1 MGLARFKQ
9 NLWPLSCRWHGSRA
23 TKIVSYV
30 RNTTEELT
38 GQSDVAVA
46 QAQVR
51 EKRNE
56 LKTWRQNVADAT
68 ARYEEIQHKLRHLY
82 AIKTQLY
89 QAQRRDLAALQ
100 SINSE
105 EEELLT
111 SEQAL
116 SEQLDSVKQKER
128 ECFEAL
134 GDSILNSHER
144 ERAQSERMKYYS
156 RLGSVLG
163 AVLGFMG
170 SNLFLRREVR
180 KHQNLQELKM
190 DNVEKALSGSV
201 MFQASD
207 SANIVQTLD
216 NLGHGMKQVL
226 QEENERQSQLE
237 KVVHELASLSTHSTQ
252 RGSVALDQ
260 STLIVT
266 ALGLSMLSYVACVVA
281 YISMAVS
288 R

>member
-1 MGLARFKQ
+1 MGFARFKQ

-56 LKTWRQNVADAT
+56 LKTWRQDVADAT

-207 SANIVQTLD
+207 SANIIQALD
-216 NLGHGMKQVL
+216 NLDHGMKQVL
-226 QEENERQSQLE
+226 QEENGRQSQLE

-252 RGSVALDQ
+252 CGSVALDQ

-281 YISMAVS
+281 YISMAVN

>member
-1 MGLARFKQ
+1 MGFSRLKQ
-9 NLWPLSCRWHGSRA
+9 GLWTFSCRWHGSRA

-56 LKTWRQNVADAT
+56 LKTWRQRVADAT

-111 SEQAL
+111 NEQAL
-116 SEQLDSVKQKER
+116 SEKLDSVKQKER

-144 ERAQSERMKYYS
+144 ERTQSERMKYYS

-180 KHQNLQELKM
+180 QHQKLQELKI
-190 DNVEKALSGSV
+190 DNLEKALSGSM

-207 SANIVQTLD
+207 SANIVQVLD
-216 NLGHGMKQVL
+216 NLDHGIKQVL

-237 KVVHELASLSTHSTQ
+237 KVVHELASLANSTQ
-252 RGSVALDQ
+252 CGSVALDQ

-266 ALGLSMLSYVACVVA
+266 GLGISILSYVACVVA
-281 YISMAVS
+281 YISMAVC

>member
-1 MGLARFKQ
+1 MRFKQ
-9 NLWPLSCRWHGSRA
+9 GLWQYCCRWHGSRA
-23 TKIVSYV
+23 TKVISYV

-51 EKRNE
+51 DKRNE

-82 AIKTQLY
+82 AMKTQLY

-100 SINSE
+100 AINSE

-111 SEQAL
+111 NEQSL
-116 SEQLDSVKQKER
+116 SEALESVKQKER
-128 ECFEAL
+128 QCFEAL
-134 GDSILNSHER
+134 GDSILTSHEK

-163 AVLGFMG
+163 AALGFMG

-180 KHQNLQELKM
+180 RHQKLQELK
-190 DNVEKALSGSV
+190 
-201 MFQASD
+201 
-207 SANIVQTLD
+207 LD
-216 NLGHGMKQVL
+216 NLEKTLSKLQAPDSADGSQVSHSGFP
-226 QEENERQSQLE
+226 QEENERQLQLME
-237 KVVHELASLSTHSTQ
+237 RIHQELASLSTHS
-252 RGSVALDQ
+252 GSVALDQ
-260 STLIVT
+260 STLAVT
-266 ALGLSMLSYVACVVA
+266 GLGISMLAYVVCGVA
-281 YISMAVS
+281 YIISMTVS